1 MSRGDGAGAQSSA
14 LRVAVRMLPAP
25 LRARYAEQW
34 AADARDADELGLSSR
49 EIVRGAWRFA
59 LLARFGAHGA
69 DRVELDRQSWRLARW
84 AGALIGTAALGST
97 VGYVSIGGAVIVD
110 ARVPPLLFLLTIAP
124 VVLAVASAV
133 TGVALLVASVLR
145 RPSIRAGSVFVVI
158 ALSAGVLLVAGWPVQ
173 IVVTGSIDSLAL
185 LLGIVLLI
193 IGSISAAVA
202 LETAPRAIRH
212 DEGLPSSRA
221 LRLSSRKI
229 VGIGAAGIVVATV
242 VGAVEGLVW
251 GPIDQTAHALTLD
264 QVYAILGPREARMG
278 VVMVAVWAAGSLV
291 LALALPAI
299 RWWMLRA
306 RRPETA
312 IAQLLLPLALLAIG
326 AVVVGQGWA
335 TFSIG
340 MSIADSIP
348 PYAGSR
354 SIMWSVYVS
363 LGATLGLLGVL
374 LALAPSRSA
383 PPKAHSAQPAVSAA

>member
-1 MSRGDGAGAQSSA
+1 
-14 LRVAVRMLPAP
+14 MLPAH

-59 LLARFGAHGA
+59 LLARVGAHGA
-69 DRVELDRQSWRLARW
+69 DAIELDRQSWRLARW

-97 VGYVSIGGAVIVD
+97 VGYVTIGGAVIVD
-110 ARVPPLLFLLTIAP
+110 DPGVPPLLSLLTIAP

-133 TGVALLVASVLR
+133 AGVALLVASVLR
-145 RPSIRAGSVFVVI
+145 RPSIRAGSVLVVI

-173 IVVTGSIDSLAL
+173 IAMTGSIDSLAL
-185 LLGIVLLI
+185 LIGIVLLI

-202 LETAPRAIRH
+202 FETAPRAIRH
-212 DEGLPSSRA
+212 DGGLPSSRA
-221 LRLSSRKI
+221 PRLSSPMI

-242 VGAVEGLVW
+242 LGAVEGLVW
-251 GPIDQTAHALTLD
+251 GPLNQTAQALTLD
-264 QVYAILGPREARMG
+264 QVYAILGPRESRMG

-291 LALALPAI
+291 LAIALPAI

-306 RRPETA
+306 HRPETA
-312 IAQLLLPLALLAIG
+312 IAHFLLPFALLAIG

-335 TFSIG
+335 TFGIG

-374 LALAPSRSA
+374 LALAPSRTA
-383 PPKAHSAQPAVSAA
+383 PPNAHPARPAVSTA